1 MSQSQKHLSRL
12 KCLLSKRI
20 VHAAIFL
27 SQELHIDTDHALDQH
42 STLRRPTPHFIP
54 LERLWD
60 WSSARWAGARTSRSS
75 WLCVFLFSL
84 NWSD

>member
-27 SQELHIDTDHALDQH
+27 SQEIHIDTDHALDQH
-42 STLRRPTPHFIP
+42 STLRRPSPHFIS
-54 LERLWD
+54 LERPLRLVKCPL
-60 WSSARWAGARTSRSS
+60 ARAARPDF
-75 WLCVFLFSL
+75 VFFSFP
-84 NWSD
+84 